1 MSYSPIG
8 DTVAATRLAYIVY
21 SKVWKVARDAPDQ
34 FGQLSQDL
42 QIFKN
47 ILHQV
52 RDQVNHDTDPTYSTL
67 IKDILHSCFETLYSV
82 RDLTTRYERLGERQ
96 PAIPPANQSSAD
108 RLS

>member
-8 DTVAATRLAYIVY
+8 DTVAATRLAYTVY
-21 SKVWKVARDAPDQ
+21 SKVWRVARDAPEQ

-52 RDQVNHDTDPTYSTL
+52 RDQINRDVDSTYGTL
-67 IKDILHSCFETLYSV
+67 IKDVLQSCFETLHSV
-82 RDLTTRYERLGERQ
+82 RDLTARYERLGERRPLQ
-96 PAIPPANQSSAD
+96 TSSP
-108 RLS
+108 LIEFEL